1 MKGGIILKMLK
12 SKKGFTL
19 MEMLIVVTIIG
30 ILAAV
35 VLPRFI
41 TSSGSAKK
49 SAHKTERQTINSQ
62 LELYYFVFSSYPTV
76 MTNVAWGTTDQ
87 DNNGT
92 IDYKEYFPEG
102 VPTTCNYGS
111 AWALTEGRVK
121 ASDHS
126 AHE

>member
-1 MKGGIILKMLK
+1 
-12 SKKGFTL
+12 

-41 TSSGSAKK
+41 TSSSSAKK
-49 SAHKTERQTINSQ
+49 SAHKTERQSINSQ
-62 LELYYFVFSSYPTV
+62 LELYYFVFNSYPTV
-76 MTNVAWGTTDQ
+76 MSNAGWGTTDQ
-87 DNNGT
+87 DNNSV

-102 VPTTCNYGS
+102 IPTTCNFGS
-111 AWALTEGRVK
+111 TWTVTNGRIINT
-121 ASDHS
+121 DHT